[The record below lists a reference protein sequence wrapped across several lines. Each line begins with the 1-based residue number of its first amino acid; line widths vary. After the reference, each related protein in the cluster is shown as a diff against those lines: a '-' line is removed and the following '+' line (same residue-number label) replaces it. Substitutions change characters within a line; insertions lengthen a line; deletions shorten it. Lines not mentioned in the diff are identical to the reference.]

1 MRAARERKPAGRR
14 ERSQETRRRLLEASL
29 RLFVHKGYV
38 GTRVR
43 DIAQEAGVSAGLMF
57 HYFPSKEA
65 LLEEHART
73 MAEGVAAVAGLL
85 ESARRPL
92 PAFTAVASMV
102 LDALRDESTRNLFL
116 LSSQVVLHDSIPRSV
131 KRRVSTTRSIDA
143 SVPLIRAGQKRGEV
157 RPGDPMALAVA
168 FWGALQG
175 IAQVLVTY
183 PAPVIPPPEVVMAVL
198 RP

>member
-1 MRAARERKPAGRR
+1 MRAAREGKPAGRR

-73 MAEGVAAVAGLL
+73 MAEGVTAVAGML

-143 SVPLIRAGQKRGEV
+143 SVPLIRAGQKRGEI

-183 PAPVIPPPEVVMAVL
+183 PAPVIPPPEVVMGVV